1 MCAPRPSATGPGHSH
16 ARCGAWPAPARCDAS
31 GDRAEWRLCRSRD
44 PRAHSPVAA
53 AGVPVRRAAGNPI
66 HQRQGFLRVV
76 PVRAGQ
82 ANCEWHATP
91 VADQMTLAP
100 MFGPIGEI
108 RAGLVTAAHGADR
121 TTIHDRPRPIS
132 LVGASEPIQQRKV
145 DQIPHAR
152 PLPIAQAAPARHP
165 RSAFEF
171 LREHLPGNS
180 AAKHEDNAGQAR
192 AIQNARAPTSWP

>member
-16 ARCGAWPAPARCDAS
+16 ARCVAWPARARCDAS
-31 GDRAEWRLCRSRD
+31 GDRAEWWLCRSRD

-53 AGVPVRRAAGNPI
+53 AGVPVRRAAGESHPPTPGLLVS
-66 HQRQGFLRVV
+66 RSGSRRSGELRVA
-76 PVRAGQ
+76 R
-82 ANCEWHATP
+82 HARCRSDDACSHVWP
-91 VADQMTLAP
+91 
-100 MFGPIGEI
+100 
-108 RAGLVTAAHGADR
+108 DR
-121 TTIHDRPRPIS
+121 WDSGRSGHRRTRRGWNTIHDRPRPIN

-165 RSAFEF
+165 RSAFEL

-192 AIQNARAPTSWP
+192 AIQNARARTSWP